1 MQRIEFIG
9 NLTGMPEIKTTKNDN
24 HVCVF
29 TVAVNDA
36 DSVDYYRVSVWNK
49 LGENCNKYLSKGKK
63 VYVSGKLK
71 ARIYDVNGKSYLT
84 LDVTAMDVEFL
95 TPKSQT
101 QNATVQN
108 GTVTPDEQLTDID
121 ADELPF

>member
-1 MQRIEFIG
+1 M
-9 NLTGMPEIKTTKNDN
+9 
-24 HVCVF
+24 F

-71 ARIYDVNGKSYLT
+71 ARTYEVNGKSYLT
-84 LDVTAMDVEFL
+84 LDVTAFDVEFL
-95 TPKSQT
+95 SPKSQA
-101 QNATVQN
+101 QNATVQD
-108 GTVTPDEQLTDID
+108 GTVKPDEQLTDID

>member
-9 NLTGMPEIKTTKNDN
+9 NLTAEPELKTTKNDH

-63 VYVSGKLK
+63 VYISGKLK
-71 ARIYDVNGKSYLT
+71 ARIYEVNGKSYLT

-95 TPKSQT
+95 TPKSQA
-101 QNATVQN
+101 QSATVQN

>member
-9 NLTGMPEIKTTKNDN
+9 NLTAEPELKTTKNDH

-49 LGENCNKYLSKGKK
+49 LGEICQKYLGKGKK

-95 TPKSQT
+95 TPKSQA

>member
-9 NLTGMPEIKTTKNDN
+9 NLTAEPELKTTKNDH

-95 TPKSQT
+95 TPKSQA

-108 GTVTPDEQLTDID
+108 GSVTPDEQLTAID

>member
-9 NLTGMPEIKTTKNDN
+9 NLTAEPELKTTKNDH

-95 TPKSQT
+95 TPKSQA